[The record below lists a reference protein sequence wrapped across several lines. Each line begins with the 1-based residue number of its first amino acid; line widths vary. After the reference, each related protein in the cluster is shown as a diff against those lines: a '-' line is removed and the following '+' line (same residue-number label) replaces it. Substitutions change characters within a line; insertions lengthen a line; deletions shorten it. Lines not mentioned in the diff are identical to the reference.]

1 MLKYIC
7 SSLLLILLLAVSLEA
22 QPQPPSTAMAEANKL
37 FQTQKW
43 VESVAAFEAVTKAE
57 PANPRA
63 FYFMGLSLYALGKY
77 EEAAAPF
84 QKAIEIGHNPQPMYD
99 LARTYARLN
108 QKDKAFEWIDKSL
121 TANLPNPR
129 RIANDPELVSL
140 RDDPRFPAV
149 AERGRKAAMVCMNT
163 PEYRQFDFWVG
174 DWDVM
179 NRNNRQV
186 GTNSVKLLEDGCIVE
201 ENWANTGGGTGKS
214 FNFYNPIT
222 HKWHQSYMDNQGGN
236 WMMDGEYKDGALKYE
251 GAIYSPGQ
259 KVLVHMTFFN
269 LGPDKVR
276 QWAETSADEGK
287 TWTTI
292 WDGLYVRK
300 KSANS
305 EMDAPS
311 KNMSGDATL
320 EESFISPTVN
330 KWRMTAIT
338 PDGRKHD

>member
-7 SSLLLILLLAVSLEA
+7 SSLLFILLFTVSLEA
-22 QPQPPSTAMAEANKL
+22 QPQSPSTAMAEANRL
-37 FQTQKW
+37 FQAQKW
-43 VESVAAFEAVTKAE
+43 AESVEAFKAVTKAE

-63 FYFMGLSLYALGKY
+63 FYFLASSLYALGKY
-77 EEAAAPF
+77 EEAAASF
-84 QKAIEIGHNPQPMYD
+84 QQAVAIGHNSQPMYD

-108 QKDKAFEWIDKSL
+108 QKDQAFEWLDKAL
-121 TANLPNPR
+121 TANLANPR

-140 RDDPRFPAV
+140 RDDPRFPAI
-149 AERGRKAAMVCMNT
+149 AERGRKAAMVCLNT
-163 PEYRQFDFWVG
+163 AEYRQFDFWIG
-174 DWDVM
+174 DWEVM
-179 NRNNRQV
+179 DPANRQV

-201 ENWANTGGGTGKS
+201 ENWTSAGGGTGKS

-222 HKWHQSYMDNQGGN
+222 HKWHQSYMDNQGSN

-251 GAIYSPGQ
+251 GAIYSPAQ

-287 TWTTI
+287 TWTTV

-300 KSANS
+300 KT
-305 EMDAPS
+305 D
-311 KNMSGDATL
+311 T
-320 EESFISPTVN
+320 T
-330 KWRMTAIT
+330 
-338 PDGRKHD
+338 H